1 MLDISKNTKVF
12 VYCPAQV
19 VTGGAELLHQLVD
32 LLNRQGR
39 QAFIVYYGDKENE
52 VPSAYSKYNIR
63 VSDSVEDSEKNI
75 VVFYEAVFDKI
86 KNIKKA
92 QIFLWWLSVDNF
104 FIFGTDFI
112 NILDLCRYNLSF
124 GLKIA
129 IYRLFQLLFK
139 GKNLFKNTF
148 SIKWLKNL
156 DAVNAY
162 QSEYAQ
168 NFLINHGFK
177 LTTPLSDYINTDFYT
192 GFSTVDRENVVL
204 YNPKKGFEFTK
215 KLIERAKHINFLPLE
230 NMSREQLVNVF
241 NRSKLYIDFGYHPGK
256 DRLPREVALNGCCV
270 ITGMRG
276 SARFFEDVPLANVF
290 KFDEKAAGVDSIIAR
305 IDGVLANYEKIIPK
319 YDFYRTQILSEK
331 EIFEEQVRR
340 IFKVNS

>member
-1 MLDISKNTKVF
+1 
-12 VYCPAQV
+12 
-19 VTGGAELLHQLVD
+19 
-32 LLNRQGR
+32 
-39 QAFIVYYGDKENE
+39 
-52 VPSAYSKYNIR
+52 
-63 VSDSVEDSEKNI
+63 
-75 VVFYEAVFDKI
+75 
-86 KNIKKA
+86 
-92 QIFLWWLSVDNF
+92 
-104 FIFGTDFI
+104 
-112 NILDLCRYNLSF
+112 
-124 GLKIA
+124 
-129 IYRLFQLLFK
+129 
-139 GKNLFKNTF
+139 
-148 SIKWLKNL
+148 
-156 DAVNAY
+156 
-162 QSEYAQ
+162 
-168 NFLINHGFK
+168 
-177 LTTPLSDYINTDFYT
+177 
-192 GFSTVDRENVVL
+192 VVL

-215 KLIERAKHINFLPLE
+215 KLIERAKHIDFLPLE

-305 IDGVLANYEKIIPK
+305 IDDVLANYEKIIPK